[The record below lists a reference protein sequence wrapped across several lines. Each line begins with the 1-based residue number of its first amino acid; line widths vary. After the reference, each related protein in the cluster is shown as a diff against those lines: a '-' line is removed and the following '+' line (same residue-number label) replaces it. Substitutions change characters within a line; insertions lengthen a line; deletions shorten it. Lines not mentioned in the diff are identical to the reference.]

1 MRPPSPD
8 PASAIRACALGA
20 ALRLLLVL
28 GLAAIAPRAHAA
40 DDPVDNVT
48 SAPPWFKDLADL
60 VLTNSAAAK
69 RRAEAKLA
77 EAHAAHDPAT
87 EAYARLMLGHAAR
100 RQNDIPG
107 ALAHSRAAL
116 ALAEHPADPALLFN
130 THYTHAL
137 NLRAAGDDATAVDHL
152 LRSLQLAETRLSS
165 REQSTAA
172 AALGSTYER
181 LGDFPHALDY
191 QQRALTLAEQL
202 GDDQAVGRSVQSLA
216 ALKETLGDLA
226 GARRDYQRALALRRA
241 EGNRTN
247 LADVEESLAM
257 LDFAEGR
264 AEQALAALNPI
275 LAQRRTLRGKA
286 KLTSTLGYLAEVLVK
301 LGRLDEALAFVT
313 EAQGYASAIDSR
325 GLRANTYRRLAR
337 VHEARGDLAAALAAT
352 RSEFAEREAMSGEAA
367 KNRAAELQVLF
378 DVAQKD
384 NEITRLAQQNHLQ
397 TDAAQARAAQLA
409 EADASLRAKNAEL
422 HAAAA
427 DLAGVRHA
435 RLALLAA
442 ALAALVLLGAVVL
455 VQRTRLRAERR
466 ILADTR
472 AARDAAQQADVLKGR
487 LLNFASHDLKA
498 PLATISAATHLL
510 EESAHQPAEVLT
522 LAGAMRAETTRMVH
536 LVHDFI
542 DRAAIDAGR
551 LELRPVP
558 TNLARVA
565 AQITADFRPHATQKK
580 QTLSFDEPPSPLP
593 LVSAEAARLEQVLA
607 NLLSNAIN
615 YTPKGGTI
623 RVALGH
629 HAAGVWCEVTDSG
642 PGIRPEEV
650 ATLFQPF
657 ARLSTRPTNGESSS
671 GLGLFLA
678 AELVRLHAGKLTVQS
693 PPAGGT
699 TFRLTLPALPA

>member
-1 MRPPSPD
+1 MRLPSPR
-8 PASAIRACALGA
+8 PASAIRAWPLGP

-28 GLAAIAPRAHAA
+28 CLAALAPGARAA
-40 DDPVDNVT
+40 DEPVNDVT
-48 SAPPWFKDLADL
+48 SAPDWFKNLADL
-60 VLTNSAAAK
+60 VLTNSSAAK

-77 EAHAAHDPAT
+77 EAHAAQDPAT
-87 EAYARLMLGHAAR
+87 EAYARLLLGHAAR

-116 ALAEHPADPALLFN
+116 ALAERQADPALLFN
-130 THYTHAL
+130 THSTHAL

-165 REQSTAA
+165 REQSTAS
-172 AALGSTYER
+172 AALGATYER

-202 GDDQAVGRSVQSLA
+202 GDDKAVGRSVQSLA

-226 GARRDYQRALALRRA
+226 GARRDYQRALVLRRA

-264 AEQALAALNPI
+264 AEQALAALTPI

-378 DVAQKD
+378 DVAKKD
-384 NEITRLAQQNHLQ
+384 NEITRLAQENHLQ
-397 TDAAQARAAQLA
+397 TAAAQARAAQLA

-427 DLAGVRHA
+427 DLAGVRNA

-542 DRAAIDAGR
+542 DQAAIDAGR

-565 AQITADFRPHATQKK
+565 AQITADFRPHATQKN
-580 QTLSFDEPPSPLP
+580 QTLAFDEPPSPLP

-615 YTPKGGTI
+615 YTPRGGSI
-623 RVALGH
+623 RVMLGH
-629 HAAGVWCEVTDSG
+629 HAAGVWCDVTDSG

-678 AELVRLHAGKLTVQS
+678 AELVRLHHGKLTVQS
-693 PPAGGT
+693 PAAGGT